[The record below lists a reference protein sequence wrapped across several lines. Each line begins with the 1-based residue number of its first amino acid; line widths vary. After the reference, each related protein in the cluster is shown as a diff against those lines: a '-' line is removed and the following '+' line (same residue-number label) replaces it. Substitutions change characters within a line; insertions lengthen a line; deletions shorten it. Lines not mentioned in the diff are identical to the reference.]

1 MAKVKNSV
9 RSREGSMVD
18 EESNKVKKVIANK
31 VKRKNDQEDD
41 DDIDF

>member
-9 RSREGSMVD
+9 RAREGSMVD
-18 EESNKVKKVIANK
+18 EESIKVKKVIANK